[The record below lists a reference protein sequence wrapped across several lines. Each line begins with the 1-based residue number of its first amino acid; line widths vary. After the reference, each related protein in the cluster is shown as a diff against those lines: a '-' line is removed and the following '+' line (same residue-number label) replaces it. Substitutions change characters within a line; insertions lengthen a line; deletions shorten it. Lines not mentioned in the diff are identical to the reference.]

1 MIDRRKFLKGLFGTG
16 IVLANPD
23 TFFKMIEE
31 LFAGKPGAMS
41 PSGALAGNMPMIK
54 VLGVGGGGGNAVSA
68 MVKSGI
74 AGVGLISVNTDR
86 QALDMSR
93 VPIKLQIGSR
103 ITHGLGAGAN
113 ADIGRSAAFADAD
126 KIRSLLAGSDLVF
139 ITAGMGGGI
148 GTGAAPVIAGIA
160 REAKALVIGVVTMP
174 FGFEGMTRRNKA
186 ETGLVE
192 LEKNVD
198 ALIVIPNDRLLDLTD
213 KKMTLLDSFQLADSV
228 INRAITGISD
238 VVMLPGYV
246 NIDFADINTMMSNSG
261 HAAVGTGAAIGKDS
275 AATAARQAIAS
286 PQLNHGTMKRATGA
300 LINIT
305 GGNDL
310 GINEVSEAVS
320 IIKSELGPKAHI
332 LFGVVIDP
340 SMNNEIKV
348 TVIANGLPSFESG
361 RIKEMSHMLIFRDG
375 PKTEA
380 DEIR

>member
-1 MIDRRKFLKGLFGTG
+1 MIDRRNFLKGLFGTG
-16 IVLANPD
+16 IVLANLD

-41 PSGALAGNMPMIK
+41 PSGALAGNMPIIK

-174 FGFEGMTRRNKA
+174 FGFEGMARRNKA

-213 KKMTLLDSFQLADSV
+213 NKMTLLDSFQLADSV
-228 INRAITGISD
+228 INRAITGTGKWD
-238 VVMLPGYV
+238 
-246 NIDFADINTMMSNSG
+246 NTW
-261 HAAVGTGAAIGKDS
+261 
-275 AATAARQAIAS
+275 R
-286 PQLNHGTMKRATGA
+286 
-300 LINIT
+300 
-305 GGNDL
+305 
-310 GINEVSEAVS
+310 
-320 IIKSELGPKAHI
+320 
-332 LFGVVIDP
+332 
-340 SMNNEIKV
+340 
-348 TVIANGLPSFESG
+348 
-361 RIKEMSHMLIFRDG
+361 
-375 PKTEA
+375 
-380 DEIR
+380 

>member
-1 MIDRRKFLKGLFGTG
+1 MIDRRNFLKGLFGTG
-16 IVLANPD
+16 IVLANLD

-275 AATAARQAIAS
+275 AATAARQAIAR

-310 GINEVSEAVS
+310 GINKVSEAVS

-348 TVIANGLPSFESG
+348 TVIANGLPSFKSG
-361 RIKEMSHMLIFRDG
+361 RIKRNIAHVDFQ
-375 PKTEA
+375 
-380 DEIR
+380 IRSKNRG